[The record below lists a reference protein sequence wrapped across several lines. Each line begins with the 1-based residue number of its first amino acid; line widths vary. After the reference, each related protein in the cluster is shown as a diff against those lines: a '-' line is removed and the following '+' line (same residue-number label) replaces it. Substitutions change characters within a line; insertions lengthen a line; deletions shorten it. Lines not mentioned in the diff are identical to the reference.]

1 MVEVR
6 ILDMRILEILTN
18 AITVALVL
26 ITCYFL
32 YQEMILF
39 LSIPTHTSKFGEKI
53 GPSHFPDIT
62 ICSDP
67 SYDQVELKRHGYFD
81 SRDFMRGVFDRK
93 AKVPS
98 QLGWSGNGS
107 STPEK
112 VTGDVSIFKSL
123 QNCSDLINFA
133 AIMKM
138 PGKESLQKVEV
149 KFRLTRPVSQ
159 NSQCCQVVT
168 PDEAQTGSL
177 VEIKTFLRPLIFNF
191 QIFLSNRESAYFMF
205 RHKFNILGEKILSQY
220 SSNGTSTVT
229 SYNVKIIEEN
239 NLESDPKV
247 NCKNY
252 DSDDGYAQC
261 LDDLYLKQSLD
272 MLGCTPPIISSDSSL
287 QCKGLINVN
296 ETQFNFV
303 EQFFLGINKKGHC
316 LTPCKSA
323 RLPTD
328 QTSAFNVI
336 FI

>member
-1 MVEVR
+1 
-6 ILDMRILEILTN
+6 MRILEILTN
-18 AITVALVL
+18 TITVVLVF

-32 YQEMILF
+32 YQEMLLF
-39 LSIPTHTSKFGEKI
+39 LSIPTHTSKFGKKI
-53 GPSHFPDIT
+53 GPSHFPDYT

-67 SYDQVELKRHGYFD
+67 SYDQAELERHGYFD
-81 SRDFMRGVFDRK
+81 SRDFMNGVFDRK

-123 QNCSDLINFA
+123 QNCSDLIKFA

-138 PGKESLQKVEV
+138 PGKESLVKVRV
-149 KFRLTRPVSQ
+149 KEYRLTRPVSQ

-168 PDEAQTGSL
+168 PEEAKIGSL
-177 VEIKTFLRPLIFNF
+177 VEIWAFMMPLIFDF
-191 QIFLSNRESAYFMF
+191 QVFLSNRESEYFMF
-205 RHKFNILGEKILSQY
+205 RHKFNMLGEKILAHR
-220 SSNGTSTVT
+220 SSNGTSLSH

-252 DSDDGYAQC
+252 DALDGYAQC
-261 LDDLYLKQSLD
+261 LDALYLKQSLD
-272 MLGCTPPIISSDSSL
+272 MLGCAPPTISNDSSL
-287 QCKGLINVN
+287 HCKGVINVN

-316 LTPCKSA
+316 LTPCKTTRFSVD
-323 RLPTD
+323 L
-328 QTSAFNVI
+328 
-336 FI
+336 